1 MLGMENF
8 LREFPA
14 TAVPKS
20 DRPVA
25 TDNGIN
31 AQLARLHETAGIAVG
46 TMLGMENFLRE
57 FPATA

>member
-1 MLGMENF
+1 
-8 LREFPA
+8 
-14 TAVPKS
+14 
-20 DRPVA
+20 VA
-25 TDNGIN
+25 TDYGIN